1 MRLPGAFRPIE
12 QWRRIDRD
20 TDARHTA
27 RRSRN
32 IPLPPSQS
40 DPGAIDPRL
49 PRSVQALYLQPARRQ
64 PSHNIPVATLQLRSY
79 SVRNLEFM
87 ADFAVRAAYYLDLPA
102 KGPVPLPRITQRWTV
117 PRSVFVH
124 KKSQENWER
133 VTLRRLVQIVDGDP
147 EVVRHWLSFV
157 RRWCWYGVG
166 MKANVWEHQ
175 GLEES
180 KEVRE
185 EAIQAGL
192 KRTNW
197 ELVGRKHEPIKAATA

>member
-1 MRLPGAFRPIE
+1 MCFAPIKE
-12 QWRRIDRD
+12 LRTSDRD
-20 TDARHTA
+20 TNARHIA

-40 DPGAIDPRL
+40 GPGPIDPRL
-49 PRSVQALYLQPARRQ
+49 PRSVQALYLQPVRRQ
-64 PSHNIPVATLQLRSY
+64 ATHNIPVATLQLRSY

-87 ADFAVRAAYYLDLPA
+87 ADFAVRAAYYLNLPA

-147 EVVRHWLSFV
+147 EVVRRWLSFV
-157 RRWCWYGVG
+157 RRWSWYGVG

-180 KEVRE
+180 KEPRE

-192 KRTNW
+192 KSTNW
-197 ELVGRKHEPIKAATA
+197 KLVGRKHEPTKEATA